1 MALWC
6 IIHQSLNSCSTQ
18 DQILLAA
25 CRRFVMVRSLTIV
38 PAVNKPFDSQP
49 YYKNNLS
56 SSSSS
61 SSIIIINDISFP
73 ERLVSL
79 EILSKFSLQLEQVYK
94 NISEAIEDMM
104 RLQVKSI
111 WMSPIPKKITAYYNE
126 RLSSCNGNKKIGR
139 IDL

>member
-1 MALWC
+1 MLSVKDKLIMLMGCLGFWLFRWNLICAKYRRTWVF
-6 IIHQSLNSCSTQ
+6 IKINESEKFSEIRYQVNKRKSKYIVTQ
-18 DQILLAA
+18 LRKNLFKVMLAA

-73 ERLVSL
+73 ERL
-79 EILSKFSLQLEQVYK
+79 
-94 NISEAIEDMM
+94 D
-104 RLQVKSI
+104 KSWDSI
-111 WMSPIPKKITAYYNE
+111 
-126 RLSSCNGNKKIGR
+126 
-139 IDL
+139 